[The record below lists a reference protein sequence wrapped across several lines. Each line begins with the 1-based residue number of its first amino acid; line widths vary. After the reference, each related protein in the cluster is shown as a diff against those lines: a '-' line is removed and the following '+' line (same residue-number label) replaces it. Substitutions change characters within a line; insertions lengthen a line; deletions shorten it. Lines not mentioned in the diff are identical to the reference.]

1 MVAKKNNTPPSDYV
15 LFAGREARLLLPT
28 SLYETLVNEAAQ
40 ADIEAKA
47 LKSSPSLPFNFFD
60 RKNAGDLAC
69 IRAGTDHDLD
79 DAKKLADKIFKR
91 TKSTLDSVTIEFSK
105 DLFVAVS
112 LFFSYQEKNCTFPL
126 MLAFLVDPAW
136 DSVGQMLCALGN
148 ARVGPSPAAL
158 GFLRNF
164 SFQTDK
170 FGSQAESM
178 VARCEAHWR
187 DAFSSTGKIPKEKKP
202 ARTVPIFN
210 PEEIV
215 KALTR
220 VGDLREESRAGGER
234 VLTNAKYNGG
244 NRTVPDARKAGL
256 KLEEAKSKFENLVEP
271 IARLQT
277 DLVLASAMKPEDF
290 RITPLLLL
298 GDPGIG
304 KTYLAMQLADA
315 LGVKMDKLS
324 AGSAQGGFQLTGS
337 HPTWHNA
344 QPGSLFV
351 LLAEGQSAAPVV
363 VIDEVDKIVDNR
375 FPVLPVLLDL
385 FEDDTAR
392 SFKDEYFGMQFDASR
407 VIFILTANSLD
418 GIPAPLLSRV
428 EVFDVPRPEPAQ
440 RLRIIKAEVER
451 LRRKTKTQIEL
462 DAAVCNDL
470 AERVDIDLRKTGRL
484 VKEAFSKAMVAGE
497 RVARFPLPR
506 FEGRRS
512 IGFGC

>member
-1 MVAKKNNTPPSDYV
+1 MVAKKNSPPPSDYV
-15 LFAGREARLLLPT
+15 FAGREACLLLPT

-40 ADIEAKA
+40 EDIKAKA
-47 LKSSPSLPFNFFD
+47 LKSSPSLPFSFRD
-60 RKNAGDLAC
+60 RENAGDLAC
-69 IRAGTDHDLD
+69 IRAGTAHDLD
-79 DAKKLADKIFKR
+79 DAKKLAEKIFKR
-91 TKSTLDSVTIEFSK
+91 TKSSLDDVTLEFSK
-105 DLFVAVS
+105 DLFIAVT
-112 LFFSYQEKNCTFPL
+112 LYFSYNEKNCTFPL
-126 MLAFLVDPAW
+126 MLSFLSDPAW
-136 DSVGQMLCALGN
+136 DDARQIFSALGN
-148 ARVGPSPAAL
+148 AYPGLSPSAL
-158 GFLRNF
+158 GFLRVF
-164 SFQTDK
+164 YSQTET
-170 FGSQAESM
+170 FWSGSKNM
-178 VARCEAHWR
+178 VSRCEALWR
-187 DAFSSTGKIPKEKKP
+187 DAFSRTGKIPKEKKP
-202 ARTVPIFN
+202 ARAVPIFN

-407 VIFILTANSLD
+407 IVFILTANSLD
-418 GIPAPLLSRV
+418 GVPAPLLSRL

-440 RLRIIKAEVER
+440 RLRIIKAEAER

-484 VKEAFSKAMVAGE
+484 VKEAFSKAMVTGE